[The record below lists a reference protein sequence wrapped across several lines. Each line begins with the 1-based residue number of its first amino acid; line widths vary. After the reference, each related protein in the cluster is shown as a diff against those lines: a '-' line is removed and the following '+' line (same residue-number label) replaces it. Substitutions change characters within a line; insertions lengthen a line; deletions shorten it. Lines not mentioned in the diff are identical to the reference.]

1 MAPWPAGI
9 GFSWGKGTL
18 TRATAGG
25 KISNLLRQHPEAPP
39 SGSRQRL
46 DLAVK
51 PSLFMPPCSA
61 RTMPA
66 HPDVP
71 NANDAREGATP
82 RSGRAQPS
90 RRR

>member
-46 DLAVK
+46 DLAV
-51 PSLFMPPCSA
+51 
-61 RTMPA
+61 
-66 HPDVP
+66 
-71 NANDAREGATP
+71 
-82 RSGRAQPS
+82 
-90 RRR
+90 